1 MPSIYDIK
9 PQFQALLRP
18 STRKLAR
25 SGVTA
30 NQVTIA
36 ATLLSICAGGA
47 VYVLADHSRVLL
59 ILPGVLLARMAL
71 NAVDGMLAREHS
83 MESKL
88 GAILNEVGDVVSDL
102 ALYLPLA
109 IVPGFHPKLV
119 VLCAVLALL
128 TEFIGVVSL
137 QVGGTRRYD
146 GPMGK
151 SDRAFVFGAIALAI
165 GFGVAPSD
173 WLDWTLGGVA
183 VLSVATGWNRARR
196 ALREAA

>member
-59 ILPGVLLARMAL
+59 ILPGVLLIRMAL

-109 IVPGFHPKLV
+109 LVPGFHPTLV
-119 VLCAVLALL
+119 VLCVVLAIL